1 MNTKTILAAPAYLH
15 ETLLHDLLDT
25 HHTNALDQLAVAPFN
40 ALLPKA
46 EYSSSYL
53 LEKTF
58 ERIQTVADKCPH
70 FVSMIHNPSF
80 LKQLSDFRKDM
91 AEYQIDIID
100 LPENDDFQKELKI
113 LIQCFYDL
121 PVSSMNQ
128 IEYLN
133 STEPMHHVQIYPSYL
148 SSLFSSKVI
157 SHMIKCGAQMM
168 DQPQVH
174 SYKTGRTALN
184 RRQEIEACAQY
195 IIEQNLSPEDIT
207 IVLCDSANDQKL
219 IKMVFDRYHLPYGF
233 VSTSEKSKVVQLF
246 LSIMQ
251 YLKDQSLNSLI
262 QYFHCACSDIEHFD
276 AFIDYINMFI
286 ENTAQLSCPFTHVK
300 DTFDQPSI
308 FDERQ
313 KKQLIELEEL
323 AESVR
328 SSLSIPEG
336 QASLITAYDLVRQ
349 HSVVKDTDELKVFYR
364 IKEILE
370 AHYEVIHDEHM
381 FDLICFE
388 IESLNKST
396 SHSFIN
402 QICVTDLT
410 HPVPVRK
417 QAFVLGCI
425 QSSFPDFKGCSGI
438 FDEDYVSQVPGYP
451 KKAVRQAFHFEQIAW
466 IFNCAENIIFSAS
479 CADYEGKGR
488 QMSIEIES
496 RLDEKPVPWNIIK
509 HQKKHRVEFKIQP
522 DTAKDLFLKEGKL
535 HGSISS
541 FEKWFNC
548 PASYFLST
556 GLRLRKQEYPE
567 FNIAL
572 MGTLQHAI
580 LEEVMGT
587 YHKNIHECTEEKL
600 SEIVEKMFAPVIQLF
615 TKKRSFLSVAKNR
628 CARNMTLIFE
638 FLNEMEQNTDFEPKK
653 MEQRFKTVLLDD
665 QTYSVQ
671 IQGIIDR
678 IDMTH
683 DMLRV
688 LDYKSSHKSLSVSKI
703 QSGLQLQLLTY
714 LYVASELY
722 HKTAAGCY
730 YVSMKN
736 DDIKAPVSKVDGR
749 KLEIIDPDS
758 TVEMDLWKQSHR
770 LDGMTFEDTNML
782 DFDGTHIKGF
792 KNGRPTKTYMIEDLT
807 GFIQTIYQYLID
819 QVAHGHIALTPTEDA
834 CTFCDHFSICRFHS
848 LKIKSIVPEELTAH
862 FFKEVK

>member
-25 HHTNALDQLAVAPFN
+25 HHTNALDQTAVVPFN
-40 ALLPKA
+40 ALLPET
-46 EYSSSYL
+46 EYNSSYL

-70 FVSMIHNPSF
+70 FVSMIKNPSF

-91 AEYQIDIID
+91 AEYQIDLND
-100 LPENDDFQKELKI
+100 LPEEDDFQKELKI
-113 LIQCFYDL
+113 LIQSFYDL

-133 STEPMHHVQIYPSYL
+133 STAPMNHVQIYPSYL
-148 SSLFSSKVI
+148 SSLFSSKVVQ
-157 SHMIKCGAQMM
+157 HMISCGAQMM
-168 DQPQVH
+168 KKPQVH

-195 IIEQNLSPEDIT
+195 IIEHSLNPADIAV
-207 IVLCDSANDQKL
+207 VLCDSANDQKL
-219 IKMVFDRYHLPYGF
+219 LKMVFDRYQLPYGF
-233 VSTSEKSKVVQLF
+233 VSSSEKSKTVQLF
-246 LSIMQ
+246 LSIMK

-262 QYFHCACSDIEHFD
+262 QYFHHACSDVEHFD
-276 AFIDYINMFI
+276 AFIDYINLFV
-286 ENTAQLSCPFTHVK
+286 ENPEQLSSPFTHVI
-300 DTFDQPSI
+300 DTFSQSSV

-328 SSLSIPEG
+328 SVLSIPEG
-336 QASLITAYDLVRQ
+336 QVSLITAYELVRQ
-349 HSVVKDTDELKVFYR
+349 HSVVKDADELKVFYR

-370 AHYEVIHDEHM
+370 THYEVIHDETV

-388 IESLNKST
+388 IESLNKT
-396 SHSFIN
+396 SSQSFIN
-402 QICVTDLT
+402 QICVTDLN
-410 HPVPVRK
+410 HPIPLRK

-425 QSSFPDFKGCSGI
+425 QSSFPNFKGCSGI
-438 FDEDYVSQVPGYP
+438 FDEDYVSQVPSYP

-466 IFNCAENIIFSAS
+466 IFNCAEYIIFSAS

-496 RLDEKPVPWNIIK
+496 RLDEKPVPWHIIK

-522 DTAKDLFLKEGKL
+522 DTAKELFLRENKL

-548 PASYFLST
+548 PASYFLTS
-556 GLRLRKQEYPE
+556 GLRLRKQDYPE

-580 LEEVMGT
+580 LEEVMDT

-600 SEIVEKMFAPVIQLF
+600 SSIVEKKFAPVIQLF
-615 TKKRSFLSVAKNR
+615 TKKRSFLVVAKNR
-628 CARNMTLIFE
+628 CTRNMTLIFE
-638 FLNEMEQNTDFEPKK
+638 FLNKMEKNTDFEPKQ
-653 MEQRFKTVLLDD
+653 MEERFKVVFFDN
-665 QTYSVQ
+665 QPYSIQ

-688 LDYKSSHKSLSVSKI
+688 LDYKSSHKSLSASKI

-758 TVEMDLWKQSHR
+758 SSEMDLWKQSHR

-792 KNGRPTKTYMIEDLT
+792 KNGRPAKIYTIEDLT

-819 QVAHGHIALTPTEDA
+819 QLTNGHIALTPTEDA

-848 LKIKSIVPEELTAH
+848 LKIKSIVPEELTSH